1 MSDPELKST
10 HPKDENNVL
19 SVLVCDGDEATRVR
33 LNEML
38 SGEQAVSFHVREAVD
53 TPQIESALAQ
63 QTPDIVIL
71 DLDLPGKSAMEWLSQ
86 INAREIAPVV
96 ILADKGD
103 EQMAV
108 DSMKNGAY
116 DYLAKSHLTQDNL
129 VKSLTDARNKWNMVQ
144 ETEQLQAE
152 LAHMAMYDALS
163 EVLSRRAILEHIEVE
178 LQRTRRYDRA
188 LSLLMVDIDLFK
200 KVNDTYGHLAGDNV
214 IHEIAQSLKLNTRR
228 SDFVGR
234 YGGEEFLVVLPET
247 PHDKAR
253 ILAEKLR
260 EQVAKIVV
268 PIDGEVIRDITVSI
282 GLATFEDDL
291 SSEAFINRSDEW
303 MYKAKEKGRNQVQPG
318 PTDRH

>member
-1 MSDPELKST
+1 MSDPKLNGK
-10 HPKDENNVL
+10 HPNDKNSLL
-19 SVLVCDGDEATRVR
+19 SVLVCDSDKATRVR

-38 SGEQAVSFHVREAVD
+38 SQGQAISFQVREAVD

-63 QTPDIVIL
+63 QAPDIVIL
-71 DLDLPGKSAMEWLSQ
+71 DLDFPGTSAMDWLRK

-96 ILADKGD
+96 IIAAEGN

-108 DSMKNGAY
+108 DSMKYGAY
-116 DYLAKSHLTQDNL
+116 DYLGKSYLTQDNL
-129 VKSLTDARNKWNMVQ
+129 VKALTDARKKWIAVQ

-178 LQRTRRYDRA
+178 IQRTRRYKRA
-188 LSLLMVDIDLFK
+188 LSLLMVDIDNFK
-200 KVNDTYGHLAGDNV
+200 QVNDTYGHLAGDNV

-253 ILAEKLR
+253 VLAEKLR
-260 EQVAKIVV
+260 QQVAKIVV
-268 PIDGEVIRDITVSI
+268 PIDGEVIRDVTISI
-282 GLATFEDDL
+282 GLATFKKDVSVE
-291 SSEAFINRSDEW
+291 SFINRSDEW
-303 MYKAKEKGRNQVQPG
+303 MYKAKEMGRNQVQPG

>member
-1 MSDPELKST
+1 MSDPDSNGK
-10 HPKDENNVL
+10 HPKDENKVL

-38 SGEQAVSFHVREAVD
+38 SREQAVSFQVREAVD
-53 TPQIESALAQ
+53 TSQIESALAQ
-63 QTPDIVIL
+63 QAPDIVIL
-71 DLDLPGKSAMEWLSQ
+71 DLDFPGKSAMDWLRQ

-96 ILADKGD
+96 ILAGKGD

-108 DSMKNGAY
+108 DSMKYGAY
-116 DYLAKSHLTQDNL
+116 DYLGKSYLTQDSL
-129 VKSLTDARNKWNMVQ
+129 VKALTDARKKWNENQ
-144 ETEQLQAE
+144 ETERLQAE

-178 LQRTRRYDRA
+178 VQRTRRYERA
-188 LSLLMVDIDLFK
+188 LSLLMVDIDNFK
-200 KVNDTYGHLAGDNV
+200 KVNDTHGHLVGDNV

-247 PHDKAR
+247 PHDQAR

-260 EQVAKIVV
+260 QQVAKIVV
-268 PIDGEVIRDITVSI
+268 PIDGDVIHGITVSI
-282 GLATFEDDL
+282 GLATFEDDPNVE
-291 SSEAFINRSDEW
+291 SFINRSDEW